1 MGDDLPMTVKRLPYA
16 IKSKNPLYVEAL
28 LQELL
33 NCKERDRLHAVALV
47 GATEDDRLVMKM
59 AGRYVFFPK
68 DANWAIDELK
78 DEVRK
83 FRAR

>member
-1 MGDDLPMTVKRLPYA
+1 MTVKRLPYA

-33 NCKERDRLHAVALV
+33 NCKDNDRLHAVALV
-47 GATEDDRLVMKM
+47 GATEDDRLIMKL
-59 AGRYVFFPK
+59 AGRYVFAPK
-68 DANWAIDELK
+68 DANWAVDELK

-83 FRAR
+83 FRTR